1 MAVKERKMATL
12 SGSIFDGI
20 NVWSWLQWGFDQEI
34 NATSTSYEY
43 ETPGGNTVILTGYDF
58 AFENG
63 VAADGIIETL
73 TIVDAG
79 GHTIANM
86 TLGNVSL
93 EEAMADNLHNFWD
106 VLLAGNDQIM
116 LGSQDDTV
124 SGFAGSDQIDGGA
137 GDDNIDGGADNDQ
150 LNGGLGNDFVDG
162 GSGDDEIIFNAENG
176 NDTIYGG
183 HGNDTVVHNGL
194 TSEWGDIIQIE
205 KVAAPY
211 VGLMVDEPL
220 VFNGSVKGDSFAH
233 KTSGSS
239 DSEMLTAK
247 QSDYDTLNERE
258 AKGPSRQDIE
268 AKSILGDKI
277 FEMPNHEISGNGL
290 MNGKKALTG
299 AFEQFDVSL
308 EVGSTTGSGH
318 PDEPGRTE
326 ATLRSVENLEIY
338 GGVGGGS
345 LSVGDLTGTS
355 LENGRII
362 FDGGAGEEN
371 LNALGTS
378 TAISYVWRFED
389 GVGDPG
395 DATVNFGSSTEDI
408 FHLVDHEDA
417 GLNIKIG
424 ETANSV
430 KIDEGITPGIGP
442 SDLYVRNVESI
453 DLDFGDGD
461 DSVVVY
467 EDVTSVYSGVLD
479 IDFGEGSGDLDST
492 SHSGRV
498 EVYGG
503 DGQNAFFAG
512 GGDDLLVGGATHDD
526 IFGGAGDDD
535 IFGEGG
541 ADDIGGGEGND
552 TIEGGEGGDRF
563 FFGIGEGTDT
573 ILDFEA
579 GDLGG
584 DRLDFID
591 MGLTEEDLSIVQI
604 GDDTHITTTLG
615 TNVILQNVLATDLNS
630 DDLLTL

>member
-1 MAVKERKMATL
+1 MATL
-12 SGSIFDGI
+12 LGSVFDGI
-20 NVWSWLQWGFDQEI
+20 NVWSWLQWGFDHEI
-34 NATSTSYEY
+34 NATNTTYEY

-58 AFENG
+58 AYENG
-63 VAADGIIETL
+63 IAADGIIETL
-73 TIVDAG
+73 TILDAG
-79 GHTIANM
+79 GNQIASM
-86 TLGNVSL
+86 TLGDVSL

-137 GDDNIDGGADNDQ
+137 GNDNIDGGADNDQ
-150 LNGGLGNDFVDG
+150 LNGGLGDDFVDG
-162 GSGDDEIIFNAENG
+162 GAGDDEIIFNAENG

-183 HGNDTVVHNGL
+183 NGDDTVVHNGL

-211 VGLMVDEPL
+211 VGLMLDEPL
-220 VFNGSVKGDSFAH
+220 VFNGNVKGDSFAH
-233 KTSGSS
+233 ETNGFS
-239 DSEMLTAK
+239 DFEMLTTK
-247 QSDYDTLNERE
+247 QGDYGTLNARD
-258 AKGPSRQDIE
+258 AKAPSRQNIE

-277 FEMPNHEISGNGL
+277 VETPDHEISGNGL
-290 MNGKKALTG
+290 INGKKVLTG

-308 EVGSTTGSGH
+308 EVGSTTGSGL

-378 TAISYVWRFED
+378 TAISYIWRFEND
-389 GVGDPG
+389 VSDPG
-395 DATVNFGSSTEDI
+395 DASVNFGSSTEDI
-408 FHLVDHEDA
+408 FHLVDNEDA

-424 ETANSV
+424 ESGDIV
-430 KIDEGITPGIGP
+430 RIDEGITPGIGP
-442 SDLYVRNVESI
+442 SDVYVRNAESI

-467 EDVTSVYSGVLD
+467 EDVTGAYSGILD
-479 IDFGEGSGDLDST
+479 INFGEGSGDLDST
-492 SHSGRV
+492 AHSGRV

-503 DGQNAFFAG
+503 EGQNAFFAG
-512 GGDDLLVGGATHDD
+512 GGDDLLIGGATHDD
-526 IFGGAGDDD
+526 IFGGAGEDE
-535 IFGEGG
+535 IFGDGG

-563 FFGIGEGTDT
+563 FFGVGEGTDT

-591 MGLTEEDLSIVQI
+591 MGLTEADLNIVQM

-615 TNVILQNVLATDLNS
+615 TNVVLLNVLATDLNS
-630 DDLLTL
+630 DDFLTL

>member
-1 MAVKERKMATL
+1 MATL
-12 SGSIFDGI
+12 SGSIYDGI
-20 NVWSWLQWGFDQEI
+20 NVWGWLQWGFDHEV
-34 NATSTSYEY
+34 NTTSTTYEY

-58 AFENG
+58 AFEDG

-79 GHTIANM
+79 GNPIANM
-86 TLGNVSL
+86 SLGNVSL

-116 LGSQDDTV
+116 LGNQDDTV
-124 SGFAGSDQIDGGA
+124 SGFAGSDQIHGGA
-137 GDDNIDGGADNDQ
+137 GNDNIDGGADNDQ

-162 GSGDDEIIFNAENG
+162 GAGDDQIIFNAENG
-176 NDTIYGG
+176 DDTIYGG
-183 HGNDTVVHNGL
+183 QGNDTVVHNGL

-211 VGLMVDEPL
+211 VGLMLDEPL
-220 VFNGSVKGDSFAH
+220 VFNGSVKGDSFAR
-233 KTSGSS
+233 KTYGSS

-247 QSDYDTLNERE
+247 QSDFDALNERE
-258 AKGPSRQDIE
+258 AKAPSRQDIE

-277 FEMPNHEISGNGL
+277 FEMPHHEVSSNELI
-290 MNGKKALTG
+290 NGKKVLTG

-308 EVGSTTGSGH
+308 EVGSTTGSGN

-362 FDGGAGEEN
+362 FDGGAGEDN

-395 DATVNFGSSTEDI
+395 DASINFGSSTEDI

-424 ETANSV
+424 AAGNTV

-461 DSVVVY
+461 DTVVVY
-467 EDVTSVYSGVLD
+467 EDIAGAYSGVLD
-479 IDFGEGSGDLDST
+479 VDFGEGSGDFDST
-492 SHSGRV
+492 AHSGRV
-498 EVYGG
+498 EVHGG
-503 DGQNAFFAG
+503 EGQNIIFAG
-512 GGDDLLVGGATHDD
+512 SGDDLLIGGAVHDH
-526 IFGGAGDDD
+526 IFGGAGEDE
-535 IFGEGG
+535 IFGDGG
-541 ADDIGGGEGND
+541 ADEIGGGEGND

-563 FFGIGEGTDT
+563 FFSVDGGTDT

-579 GDLGG
+579 GDVGG
-584 DRLDFID
+584 DRLDFIF
-591 MGLTEEDLSIVQI
+591 MGLTEEDLTILQM

-615 TNVILQNVLATDLNS
+615 TNVVLQNVLATDLNS
-630 DDLLTL
+630 DDFLTL